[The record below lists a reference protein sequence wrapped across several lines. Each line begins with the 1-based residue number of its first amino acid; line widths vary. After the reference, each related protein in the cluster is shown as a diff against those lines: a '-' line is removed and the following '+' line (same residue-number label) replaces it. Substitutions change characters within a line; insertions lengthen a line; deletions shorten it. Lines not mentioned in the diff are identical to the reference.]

1 MEGITEDGRVSEPP
15 VASPAEPLVHVGTD
29 GWLFLQGGSNF
40 VASLYQRDGGQL
52 PDSQLASWRDAIA
65 HRARRFSRLGIDW
78 LFVVVPEKLT
88 VYEHRT
94 ASPLVDADLAPSVRL
109 YEQLADIGLQRH
121 MLDLVAPMRLRRD
134 DRDLYW
140 RTDSHWSP
148 EGCFLAYKLI
158 CERLGVEADAG
169 LLSRPYEERSS
180 IMDLGGRLDP
190 MPWEAVRSYS
200 YLRGARRTAVNR
212 VTRYLEDPQYKEL
225 IHVGARARFENPQA
239 PNPQRAM
246 LIGDSYA
253 LPSATRLTGMM
264 AETFRSLEFVWSNSV
279 DWQAIRWRRP
289 DIVICEIAERFLMLQ
304 PRDGMSW
311 KLQEW
316 LQARRAR
323 RIRAGGG

>member
-1 MEGITEDGRVSEPP
+1 MSEPP
-15 VASPAEPLVHVGTD
+15 AASPAEPLVHVGTD

-40 VASLYQRDGGQL
+40 VASLYQRKGGQL
-52 PDSQLASWRDAIA
+52 SDEQLALWRDAIVERA
-65 HRARRFSRLGIDW
+65 HRFSRLGIDW

-88 VYEHRT
+88 IYGHRT
-94 ASPLVDADLAPSVRL
+94 AQPLVDPDLAPAVRL
-109 YEQLADIGLQRH
+109 YEQLTHIGMQQH

-134 DRDLYW
+134 ERDLYW

-148 EGCFLAYKLI
+148 EGCFLAYELI
-158 CERLGVEADAG
+158 CERLGVKADAE
-169 LLSRPYEERSS
+169 LLARPFEECGRV
-180 IMDLGGRLDP
+180 MDLGGHLDP
-190 MPWEAVRSYS
+190 MPWETVRSYD

-225 IHVGARARFENPQA
+225 IHVGARAWFENPQA

-279 DWQAIRWRRP
+279 DWRAIRWRRP
-289 DIVICEIAERFLMLQ
+289 DIVICEIAERFLMLP

-311 KLQEW
+311 KLGEW
-316 LQARRAR
+316 RQAQRAR